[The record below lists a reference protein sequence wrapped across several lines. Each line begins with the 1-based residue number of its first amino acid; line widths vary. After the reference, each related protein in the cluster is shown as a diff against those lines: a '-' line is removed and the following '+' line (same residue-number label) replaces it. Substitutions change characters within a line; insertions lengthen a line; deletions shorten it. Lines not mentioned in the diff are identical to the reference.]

1 MIAVTILLYWIKGLG
16 ISETAVES
24 SLTSLKENGYIE
36 IVEAK
41 KYWLLGK
48 CLVTKIGSAKFIHFD
63 I

>member
-24 SLTSLKENGYIE
+24 SLISLKENGYME

-41 KYWLLGK
+41 NTGYLE
-48 CLVTKIGSAKFIHFD
+48 SA
-63 I
+63 